1 MSGHALL
8 TIGVTVGGGGPTMTR
23 AGGEAEMAMDEPTP
37 FAHWL
42 KAVGLPSHFPRLDA
56 VEFPV
61 DATGAPTAEFDDR
74 FYFGQ
79 PHEELIEEAIQSL
92 AQPALAN
99 LIPDGH
105 GITTLA
111 RYVYRR
117 SAAEASLRSLIPV
130 SIVLEDVIEEADI
143 EKVEAAFGIKAPTGL
158 LAGQRYFRLLRLAA
172 ALPRSSEERER
183 AAAMLFEPVTVT
195 VLQDAIDSAIQD
207 ALVRSLVSEPWERI
221 LGRSYYAELVGADT
235 AASEDL
241 ERTRRNLLVVLGD
254 RGQSAE
260 LFESFGTRLNEEW
273 TVLMPELQRQSNV
286 RLSLQLDLSPSPIG
300 RVYDQAGGEVL
311 LPSYVSA
318 IANASAAVKNI
329 DQRAEHVAKERD
341 LPMLAERSYLHHVYF
356 LSDLAWTAFEAHV
369 NERIEQTEFP
379 AYSLLDAFTIL
390 AVHFPRKTA
399 GKKDRQDDLA
409 TVLDSNT
416 IPHKDDKAL
425 STMMEDLSVWL
436 TSLKMIDVRFQ
447 LTHAWAGIWGT
458 ARALEDLEEWR
469 TRIDAE
475 VKRLQAEVE
484 RLRGGGGA

>member
-1 MSGHALL
+1 MATADGE
-8 TIGVTVGGGGPTMTR
+8 VEKVVG
-23 AGGEAEMAMDEPTP
+23 EPTP
-37 FAHWL
+37 FAHWR
-42 KAVGLPSHFPRLDA
+42 KAVGLPPHFPRLDA
-56 VEFPV
+56 VDFPV
-61 DATGAPTAEFDDR
+61 DSAGVPTAEFDDR

-130 SIVLEDVIEEADI
+130 SIVLENIIEEADI
-143 EKVEAAFGIKAPTGL
+143 EKVEEAFEVKAPAGP
-158 LAGQRYFRLLRLAA
+158 LAGQRYFRLLGLAN
-172 ALPRSSEERER
+172 ALPRSVDERER
-183 AAAMLFEPVTVT
+183 AAAMLFAPVTVS
-195 VLQDAIDSAIQD
+195 VLEDAIDTAIQD

-241 ERTRRNLLVVLGD
+241 ERTRRNLLGVLGD

-260 LFESFGTRLNEEW
+260 LFDSFGTRLNENW
-273 TVLMPELQRQSNV
+273 TVLMPELQGQANV
-286 RLSLQLDLSPSPIG
+286 RLSLQLDLSPSPVG
-300 RVYDQAGGEVL
+300 RVFDEGEGEML
-311 LPSYVSA
+311 LPSYLGA
-318 IANASAAVKNI
+318 IKNASAAVKNI
-329 DQRAEHVAKERD
+329 EQRAWRVAGERD
-341 LPMLAERSYLHHVYF
+341 LPMFAGRSYLHQVYF
-356 LSDLAWTAFEAHV
+356 LSDMAWTAFETHV

-436 TSLKMIDVRFQ
+436 ASLKMIDVRFQ

-458 ARALEDLEEWR
+458 ARALEALEEWR

-475 VKRLQAEVE
+475 VKDLQASVE
-484 RLRGGGGA
+484 RMMAGGGV